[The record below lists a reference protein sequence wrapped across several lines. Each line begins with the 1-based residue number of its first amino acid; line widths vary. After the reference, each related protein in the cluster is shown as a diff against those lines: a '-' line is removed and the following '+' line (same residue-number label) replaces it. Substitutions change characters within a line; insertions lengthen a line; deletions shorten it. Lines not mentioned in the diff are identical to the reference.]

1 MINQIPKIFTSTGK
15 RFISNVKFPKTNHL
29 PRSNSDTRVSWACFD
44 PAELRA
50 NAAKREKIEPKPHL
64 NIKEINNTLPQTPL
78 HNKYTETTE
87 TTETTENTEKAPNL
101 IENQIKKEIRNAKFP
116 KNSQLAPNPNYCPSS
131 STVMDIKTGAVKT
144 PQFLSKSIQPP
155 LTTTTL
161 PKISHRPP
169 NTNGCASSSD
179 VMKIQGHEISNI
191 KFPKISHL
199 PISGRDT
206 QASGFCFDPEKS

>member
-1 MINQIPKIFTSTGK
+1 
-15 RFISNVKFPKTNHL
+15 
-29 PRSNSDTRVSWACFD
+29 VSWACVD

-78 HNKYTETTE
+78 QNKYGK
-87 TTETTENTEKAPNL
+87 NTEKAPNL
-101 IENQIKKEIRNAKFP
+101 TENQIKKGIKNAKFP

-155 LTTTTL
+155 FRTTVKL
-161 PKISHRPP
+161 PKISHLSP
-169 NTNGCASSSD
+169 NPNGCASSSD
-179 VMKIQGHEISNI
+179 VIKIQDHEISNI